1 MEVTNAEWIVGR
13 HGRPLMTV
21 RDQQGLSR
29 FSEEPHL
36 LRESL
41 MTQTKRQSKLRL
53 FALALLAALAMSAG
67 LVRGPTDEE
76 VLAQAVR
83 DVAFGDRTVLHPA
96 AVAMVHADERPQ
108 VTNVIESKFQHSTPN
123 HAEKKG
129 QPITLSLTSTDR
141 PHRFL
146 LEALKIDRDIPPRN
160 NNGE

>member
-29 FSEEPHL
+29 FNEQPRL
-36 LRESL
+36 LHESL
-41 MTQTKRQSKLRL
+41 MAQTKRESKLWL

-83 DVAFGDRTVLHPA
+83 DVSFGDKTVLHPA
-96 AVAMVHADERPQ
+96 AVAMVHVDERPQ

-123 HAEKKG
+123 DAEKKG
-129 QPITLSLTSTDR
+129 S
-141 PHRFL
+141 
-146 LEALKIDRDIPPRN
+146 
-160 NNGE
+160 

>member
-108 VTNVIESKFQHSTPN
+108 VTNVTESKCQHSTPN